1 MSENNTTTTEQQAP
15 AAVRSRDGLSGVRP
29 HLPAPHSICAGKFR
43 LTNFRP
49 GKVGE
54 PGKYWLDSADGEGM
68 ETSED
73 KIEAMLA
80 DFIRREF

>member
-1 MSENNTTTTEQQAP
+1 MKTTTE
-15 AAVRSRDGLSGVRP
+15 RESDSGIGSSKLLSGVRP

-54 PGKYWLDSADGEGM
+54 PGKYWLDSADGEGL

-80 DFIRREF
+80 DFFRRQF